1 MVYRKSREKLFLCV
15 TLFMRDR
22 KIAYDQGIIL
32 QDTRPD
38 ILPLFT
44 ISNEIQEHQSV
55 LDWGGEE
62 N

>member
-1 MVYRKSREKLFLCV
+1 MH
-15 TLFMRDR
+15 DH

-62 N
+62 NW